1 MAVLIAS
8 GLLAVGSAPAVE
20 LSLPVSWSQQD
31 WWTNSGL
38 FVHTG
43 DAIDVTSTGVW
54 NAFDGNYGADGS
66 PVWWPDQFLSPLGAF
81 SGYPA
86 PVGTHFGGLIGYI
99 GETPPPVG
107 SYLSMSVE
115 QRLEQIAHLVVL
127 GSNVH
132 VTAPLSG
139 ALWLGMNDDAYSGNL
154 SDNSGAIQV
163 NVRVTSPV
171 PEPETYA
178 LMLAGL
184 AVIGTAA
191 RRRKTKQET
200 N

>member
-1 MAVLIAS
+1 MNIQKMLAALVMTV
-8 GLLAVGSAPAVE
+8 GLGSAQAVE
-20 LSLPVSWSQQD
+20 ISLPVSWSPQD

-38 FVHTG
+38 VVRAG

-66 PVWWPDQFLSPLGAF
+66 TVWWPDQFLSPLGAF
-81 SGYPA
+81 SGDPT

-107 SYLSMSVE
+107 SYLGMSVE
-115 QRLEQIAHLVVL
+115 QRLEQIARMVVL

-132 VTAPLSG
+132 VIAPLSG

-184 AVIGTAA
+184 AVVGAA
-191 RRRKTKQET
+191 VKRRKSA
-200 N
+200 